1 MSAVC
6 GGRTNKQ
13 FPVWL
18 RRKDRPSWFIQIAI
32 NPKWFFFCFFFGGGG
47 VTAGNFPSFLCR
59 PKTVVISG
67 FLSWGGG
74 ASECILEFL
83 LLLLYNNGAVFVKTR
98 LWLGWGHKGT
108 YDARIPNKNRKFSI
122 IFITGKRQNMKILIP
137 RTDFIIFF
145 VAIFLADNETFLPAA
160 VGPQV
165 Y

>member
-1 MSAVC
+1 M
-6 GGRTNKQ
+6 
-13 FPVWL
+13 
-18 RRKDRPSWFIQIAI
+18 
-32 NPKWFFFCFFFGGGG
+32 FFFCFFWG
-47 VTAGNFPSFLCR
+47 VTADNFPSFLCR

-74 ASECILEFL
+74 ASECISEFL

-145 VAIFLADNETFLPAA
+145 VAIFLADNETFFLPIPYTIIFIAPA
-160 VGPQV
+160 KKNHVFQNKRSLPFPPP
-165 Y
+165 